1 MRWVI
6 SRVFRECKEWGLEK
20 HSYYECAMGMLG
32 TKEHKQEMGAGRWKT
47 GSCEKGSAKTQYL
60 WKYHKKP
67 ATLSQWK
74 NKKNHI

>member
-1 MRWVI
+1 
-6 SRVFRECKEWGLEK
+6 
-20 HSYYECAMGMLG
+20 MGMLG

-67 ATLSQWK
+67 ATLSQ
-74 NKKNHI
+74 